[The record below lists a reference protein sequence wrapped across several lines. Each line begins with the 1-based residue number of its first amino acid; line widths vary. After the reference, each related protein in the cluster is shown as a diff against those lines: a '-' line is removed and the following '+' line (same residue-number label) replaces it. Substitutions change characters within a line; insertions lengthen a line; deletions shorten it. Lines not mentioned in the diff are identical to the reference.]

1 MARTMLM
8 HEMMSMVISQKWRK
22 PMMSVRVSR
31 IARITRT
38 QILGWEGSIGWV
50 LKLRWLDQEGK

>member
-1 MARTMLM
+1 MLM
-8 HEMMSMVISQKWRK
+8 QEMMSMVIPQKWRK

-31 IARITRT
+31 IARITRR

-50 LKLRWLDQEGK
+50 